1 MVLVRL
7 EGDHARLHQPRRVL
21 RNLLAQPGLVVA
33 PGVYDGLS
41 ARIVEDA
48 GFLAAYMSGGAVA
61 RSKGIP
67 DLGLLSLTEVVSRAA
82 EIVDAVDIP
91 VIADA
96 DTGYGGNLNVA
107 RTISEFERSGVAGI
121 HIEDQTL
128 PKRCGHYDG
137 GQSVVDVPTMLGR
150 LRAALDAR
158 SDPDFVIIAR
168 TDARAVTTLPDAIA
182 RAQAYAD
189 AGADAV
195 FVEAPQS
202 VEEIRT
208 IAREV
213 ASPLVINMFAGGKTP
228 LLPAQELQDLGYR
241 LMIVPSDLQR
251 AAIHGMSA
259 VARTLQKDGTSASF
273 AHRMVSFTDRE
284 SIVRYDEYAT
294 LADKYDGYPL
304 PSED

>member
-1 MVLVRL
+1 
-7 EGDHARLHQPRRVL
+7 
-21 RNLLAQPGLVVA
+21 
-33 PGVYDGLS
+33 
-41 ARIVEDA
+41 
-48 GFLAAYMSGGAVA
+48 
-61 RSKGIP
+61 
-67 DLGLLSLTEVVSRAA
+67 
-82 EIVDAVDIP
+82 
-91 VIADA
+91 
-96 DTGYGGNLNVA
+96 
-107 RTISEFERSGVAGI
+107 
-121 HIEDQTL
+121 
-128 PKRCGHYDG
+128 
-137 GQSVVDVPTMLGR
+137 
-150 LRAALDAR
+150 
-158 SDPDFVIIAR
+158 VIIAR

>member
-7 EGDHARLHQPRRVL
+7 DGGLARLHQPRQVL
-21 RNLLAQPGLVVA
+21 RNLLAQPELVVA

-41 ARIVEDA
+41 ARIIEDA
-48 GFLAAYMSGGAVA
+48 GFPAAYMSGGAVA

-91 VIADA
+91 IIADA

-107 RTISEFERSGVAGI
+107 RTIREFERSGVAAI

-137 GQSVVDVPTMLGR
+137 QSVVDVPTMLGR
-150 LRAALDAR
+150 LRAAIDAR

-168 TDARAVTTLPDAIA
+168 TDARAVTTLADAIA
-182 RAQAYAD
+182 RVQVYAN
-189 AGADAV
+189 AGADVV

-213 ASPLVINMFAGGKTP
+213 GSSLVINMFSGGKTP
-228 LLPAQELQDLGYR
+228 LLSAQQLQDLGYR

-251 AAIHGMSA
+251 AAIYGMSG
-259 VARTLQKDGTSASF
+259 VARALREAGSSASF
-273 AHRMVSFTDRE
+273 AHRMVSFGDRE
-284 SIVRYDEYAT
+284 SVVRHDEYAA

-304 PSED
+304 PPGG